1 MLPADRLRVRS
12 PARARQRGAVLV
24 VGLIML
30 LLVTMVAVA
39 AMRMATTHVQVVG
52 NEQFRTEAEA
62 AAHFALD
69 LVLNNANFTDNTGA
83 NANLPPYAAVMVSLD
98 SVEPRE
104 GGKSVDVTMT
114 PPECLRYRNI
124 KQSELVRKTTNQAGQ
139 TVDTVKPEDASC
151 FSGQSS
157 TGVTIVSPGA
167 INANDNSLCVVT
179 LWDVTATAQDA
190 ITQAQVAVTQGIE
203 LRMELSDA
211 ENKCQNPGSGT

>member
-1 MLPADRLRVRS
+1 MLPADRPRVR
-12 PARARQRGAVLV
+12 PTARARQRGAVLV

-62 AAHFALD
+62 AAHFVLD
-69 LVLNNANFTDNTGA
+69 LVLNNPNFTDSTGA
-83 NANLPPYAAVMVSLD
+83 NANLPPYAAVLVSLD
-98 SVEPRE
+98 SVDPRD
-104 GGKSVDVTMT
+104 GGKSVNVTMT

-124 KQSELVRKTTNQAGQ
+124 KQSELVVKAPGQ
-139 TVDTVKPEDASC
+139 TIDTVKPEDVSC

-157 TGVTIVSPGA
+157 TGVTIVSPGVA
-167 INANDNSLCVVT
+167 SANDNSLCVVT

-211 ENKCQNPGSGT
+211 ENKCKNPGSGT